1 MLLAIE
7 SVRKYKEIFLE
18 TNEKISTTKM
28 EGILRDETHSYIDL
42 YHIKKNE
49 DSSKNLTSYLQK
61 PKKEK

>member
-1 MLLAIE
+1 MKLNYIKSNDMLLAIE

-42 YHIKKNE
+42 YHIKKM
-49 DSSKNLTSYLQK
+49 KIQVK
-61 PKKEK
+61 I